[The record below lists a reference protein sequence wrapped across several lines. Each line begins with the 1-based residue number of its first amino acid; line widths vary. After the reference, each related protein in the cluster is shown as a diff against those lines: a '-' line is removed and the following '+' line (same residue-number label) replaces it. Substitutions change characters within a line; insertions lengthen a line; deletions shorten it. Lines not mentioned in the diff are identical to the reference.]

1 MGRIFAIL
9 SRGRPNRLHKLLVTK
24 AILRQKSDISKYN
37 FKAIKELMT
46 GTLVQAQANP
56 SGVKTAIKEN
66 ILTPRFYTTD
76 FEKAANLDLSAT
88 DKELNAMLEE
98 MRADYN
104 RHHFVRDESFN
115 QSWDH
120 ITGEER
126 QAFIDYLE
134 RSCVS
139 EFSGFLL
146 FKELSRRTKTQS
158 PLLSEMFNLMAR
170 DEARHAG
177 FLNKAMADFK
187 ISLDLAK
194 LTKKRTYTFFPI
206 EWVIYTVYLSE
217 KIGYWR
223 YIIIYRHLEKNPEN
237 IFYPLFHYFE
247 SWCQDENRHGD
258 IFNALLRSQPQLWQT
273 WQSRLWSRFFLLSVF
288 ATHTLTVHERSK
300 FYEMMGIDP
309 TEFDRE
315 VIRKTNETAGR
326 AFPSILNTEHPE
338 FFERLQRCSHY
349 NQKLNQINETN
360 QPKVVKWL
368 RKLPLQAAIVGN
380 LVRVF
385 LIKPIDAE
393 SQREIV
399 R

>member
-1 MGRIFAIL
+1 MVNSLPKPALEISAA
-9 SRGRPNRLHKLLVTK
+9 KTK
-24 AILRQKSDISKYN
+24 
-37 FKAIKELMT
+37 
-46 GTLVQAQANP
+46 
-56 SGVKTAIKEN
+56 AIKEN

-76 FEKAANLDLSAT
+76 FETAAKLDLSAQ
-88 DKELNAMLEE
+88 DDEIQAVIAE

-115 QSWDH
+115 QSWENV
-120 ITGEER
+120 TGEAR

-146 FKELSRRTKTQS
+146 FKELSRKLKDRN
-158 PLLSEMFNLMAR
+158 PLLTELFNLMAR

-177 FLNKAMADFK
+177 FLNKAMSDFGCTM
-187 ISLDLAK
+187 DLAY
-194 LTKKRTYTFFPI
+194 LTKNRVYTFFPL

-223 YIIIYRHLEKNPEN
+223 YILIYHHLQKHPEN
-237 IFYPLFHYFE
+237 QFYPLFRYFE

-258 IFNALLRSQPQLWQT
+258 IFKALLRSQPQLWQT

-288 ATHTLTVHERSK
+288 ATHTLTVHERAD
-300 FYEMMGIDP
+300 FYRVLGMNE
-309 TEFDRE
+309 TEFDTE
-315 VIRKTNETAGR
+315 VIRKTNETAAR
-326 AFPSILNTEHPE
+326 AFPTVLDTEHPE
-338 FFERLQRCSHY
+338 FFDRLHQCSD
-349 NQKLNQINETN
+349 LNLQISEIAQTP
-360 QPKVVKWL
+360 QPKWIKAL
-368 RKLPLQAAIVGN
+368 RKLPLQFSIFGH
-380 LVRVF
+380 LLRLY

-393 SQREIV
+393 AIRETV